1 MVSKKVN
8 VYNGLRTMR
17 HEILCNFCYLFN
29 NLILHEPF
37 KNKDLYDTMVDTLKH
52 LQVHAIPYKYC
63 YLNASKCEYIVIFLT
78 IYLKGRGYFLLAIK
92 QLLLLPRGVLI
103 NSGIFTCPDQIH
115 RCIYR
120 RNYFPIWQQ
129 GEKRETI
136 SDPSSFISYE

>member
-29 NLILHEPF
+29 NLILHKPF

-63 YLNASKCEYIVIFLT
+63 YLSTSKCDYIVIFLT
-78 IYLKGRGYFLLAIK
+78 ILLRRQHFYLSNTDRH
-92 QLLLLPRGVLI
+92 PPGVLKNI
-103 NSGIFTCPDQIH
+103 DFFAPP
-115 RCIYR
+115 R
-120 RNYFPIWQQ
+120 PIS
-129 GEKRETI
+129 
-136 SDPSSFISYE
+136 SDI